1 MKNILISGGAG
12 FIGSNLA
19 LYLMKSGYNI
29 TVLDNLSQQIHGEN
43 PQTDSSLYQNIL
55 GKVEFIKG
63 DVRNK
68 EDWKKAI
75 KKQDIIIH
83 LAAET
88 GTGQSMYEISKYT
101 ETNILGTSQM
111 LEVLM
116 TEKHSIKKIILA
128 STRAVYGEGKYVD
141 EKGNFCYPK
150 HRNPEE
156 MSAGNFEIC
165 GENGEILGLV
175 STDENSKIHPSS
187 IYGIT
192 KQTQEQMLQA
202 ICPSLEIQTTILR
215 FQNVYGEGQSLKNAY
230 TGILSIFSTQ
240 ILNGENLNIFEDGK
254 ESRDF
259 LHIDDGVEAI
269 KLVVENEIS
278 NHKIYNVGSGISTN
292 VLEVAENLIK
302 NYKKKVDVNI
312 TGQFRIG
319 DIRHNF
325 ADISRIKNDL
335 NFESKIDFETG
346 LKRFTDWVS
355 TQKLETNNFQ
365 QSLDEMK
372 AKGFL
377 RK

>member
-12 FIGSNLA
+12 FIGSHLA
-19 LYLMKSGYNI
+19 LHLKNCGYNVC
-29 TVLDNLSQQIHGEN
+29 VLDNLSKQIHGEN
-43 PQTDSSLYQNIL
+43 PETDSYLYQQIL
-55 GKVEFIKG
+55 GKVEFIKA

-68 EDWKKAI
+68 KDWENAI
-75 KKQDIIIH
+75 ANQDIIIH

-88 GTGQSMYEISKYT
+88 GTGQSMYEISKYA

-116 TEKHSIKKIILA
+116 NENHQVKKIILA

-141 EKGNFCYPK
+141 ENGNFNYPK
-150 HRNPEE
+150 HRNPKE
-156 MSAGNFEIC
+156 MSAGNFEIF
-165 GENGEILGLV
+165 GEDGQILK
-175 STDENSKIHPSS
+175 SMATEENSKIHPTS

-192 KQTQEQMLQA
+192 KQNQEQILQA
-202 ICPSLEIQTTILR
+202 ICPNLNIKTTILR

-240 ILNGENLNIFEDGK
+240 ILNGENINIFEDGK

-259 LHIDDGVEAI
+259 IHVDDAVEAI
-269 KLVVENEIS
+269 KLCLEQDIS
-278 NHKIYNVGSGISTN
+278 THKIYNVGTGISTN
-292 VLEVAENLIK
+292 VLEIAENLVK
-302 NYKKKVDVNI
+302 NFDKNSTI
-312 TGQFRIG
+312 HISSQFRIG

-325 ADISRIKNDL
+325 ADISSIKNDL
-335 NFESKIDFETG
+335 NFEPKIDFKTG

-365 QSLDEMK
+365 KSLDEMEE
-372 AKGFL
+372 KGFL
-377 RK
+377 KK